1 MTPNEKL
8 DKLRKGVH
16 KKLDNLGK
24 KIPPKKGKHE
34 KQGT

>member
-1 MTPNEKL
+1 MTPDEKL
-8 DKLRKGVH
+8 EKLRKGVH

-24 KIPPKKGKHE
+24 KMPPKKEKHE